1 MTSPL
6 TRPRRLVPA
15 PEFEASPYG
24 LLSVVQWRTAVGNA
38 DHWRYGVEWESN
50 CSGTETIELDP
61 CAPSVTG
68 GFTETESRVWKGATA
83 FRVYARIQCSTV
95 DFYDR
100 AQALATEALTRN
112 EQWEVERTLWD
123 GTTRSPYG
131 AVVSN
136 YPRLASNMVVGT
148 GTPRDVALQTAA
160 TVVSG
165 GVYDPKVG
173 LGVLEDALGACYN
186 GRGVIHVPQMLI
198 PGLAGAGLLIR
209 EDGGLYTHNGNRVI
223 AGAGY
228 SGSGPDGVEPS
239 GASKWMYATGPL
251 LGYRGPIGFNP
262 VVTNLNRQTDTV
274 DELVWRDY
282 LIGWDCCHL
291 GVQIRMD
298 VDADPS

>member
-15 PEFEASPYG
+15 PAFQQTPYG
-24 LLSVVQWRTAVGNA
+24 LFSVIDWRTA
-38 DHWRYGVEWESN
+38 DHWRWGVEWEAN
-50 CSGTETIELDP
+50 CSVSDAITLDP
-61 CAPSVTG
+61 CSPSVTG
-68 GFTETESRVWKGATA
+68 GFPSTANRQWKGATA
-83 FRVYARIQCSTV
+83 FRVYADIRCSVV
-95 DFYDR
+95 DFYNR
-100 AQALATEALTRN
+100 AEELATEALNRN
-112 EQWEVERTLWD
+112 EQWEVERVLWE
-123 GTTRSPYG
+123 GTVRNENGFPV
-131 AVVSN
+131 AN
-136 YPRLASNMVVGT
+136 YPKLASNTNVGT
-148 GTPRDVALQTAA
+148 GTPRDVYLQTAA

-209 EDGGLYTHNGNRVI
+209 DAGGLSTHNGNRVV

-239 GASKWMYATGPL
+239 GVSKWMYATGPL
-251 LGYRGPIGFNP
+251 LGFRGSIGFNP
-262 VVTNLNRQTDTV
+262 TATNLNRQNDTV
-274 DELVWRDY
+274 DELAWRDY
-282 LIGWDCCHL
+282 LVGWDCCHF
-291 GVQIRMD
+291 GVQVRMD

>member
-15 PEFEASPYG
+15 PGFQQTPYG
-24 LLSVVQWRTAVGNA
+24 LFSVIDDWRSS
-38 DHWRYGVEWESN
+38 DHWRWGVEWESN
-50 CSGTETIELDP
+50 CSTTETIELDP
-61 CAPSVTG
+61 CSPSVTG
-68 GFTETESRVWKGATA
+68 GFPSTGNRIWKGANA
-83 FRVYARIQCSTV
+83 FRVYAEISCSPV
-95 DFYDR
+95 DFYAR
-100 AQALATEALTRN
+100 AQDLANEAMTRN
-112 EQWEVERTLWD
+112 EQWEVERTLWE
-123 GTTRSPYG
+123 GTTRSAYG
-131 AVVSN
+131 QTVSS
-136 YPRLASNMVVGT
+136 YPRLASNSNVGT
-148 GTPRDVALQTAA
+148 GAPRDVYLQTAA

-209 EDGGLYTHNGNRVI
+209 GVDGLSTHNGNRVV

-251 LGYRGPIGFNP
+251 LGYRSSIGFNP
-262 VVTNLNRQTDTV
+262 PETNLDRSVDTV
-274 DELVWRDY
+274 TTLAWRDY
-282 LIGWDCCHL
+282 LVGWDCCHF
-291 GVQIRMD
+291 GVQVRMD